1 MLPTECWSPVR
12 NCSTIFLLKPSLGPL
27 IHWQIWKEVNGCPVI
42 SPSEVLC
49 ILWPRIVL
57 VISHIANY
65 HVLTWLTLFQKK
77 RDSMSILA
85 SIYQNVFKR
94 SSTFV
99 VAVAFGAIGVCRA
112 FPLHFLSFFHKS
124 WHWHAFRFQFER
136 GFDAFADYLWETK
149 NKGKLWKVNFGAF
162 FPQIVKLVFCRIFA
176 TTTKIKRKR
185 RSETVFLAF
194 F

>member
-1 MLPTECWSPVR
+1 
-12 NCSTIFLLKPSLGPL
+12 
-27 IHWQIWKEVNGCPVI
+27 
-42 SPSEVLC
+42 
-49 ILWPRIVL
+49 
-57 VISHIANY
+57 
-65 HVLTWLTLFQKK
+65 
-77 RDSMSILA
+77 MSILA

-99 VAVAFGAIGVCRA
+99 VAVAFGAIG
-112 FPLHFLSFFHKS
+112 
-124 WHWHAFRFQFER
+124 FER

-162 FPQIVKLVFCRIFA
+162 FPQIVRLVSCRIFA